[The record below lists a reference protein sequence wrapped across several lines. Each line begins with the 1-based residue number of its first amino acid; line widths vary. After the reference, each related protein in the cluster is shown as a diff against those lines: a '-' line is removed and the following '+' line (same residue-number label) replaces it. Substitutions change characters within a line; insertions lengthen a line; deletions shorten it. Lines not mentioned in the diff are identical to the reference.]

1 MELFLTSVEKFERAF
16 AHQLIKRTWSLEIF
30 KEFQEALWCY
40 YQENKRDFVWRNNP
54 SAYHVVVSEVML
66 QQTQTIRVI
75 DKFQHFIQTFPTF
88 ESLAKAT
95 TQEVLQVWIGLGY
108 NRRGLYLHQIA
119 QKIVA
124 EHGGLLP
131 NDVAILRTF
140 KGLGHATASSI
151 IAFAYNQ
158 PTVFIETNI
167 RSVFLHVFFK
177 NEENVPDTLIKPL
190 VELTLK
196 KDNPREWYYALMD
209 YGVYLKK
216 KHKNPSRKSKH
227 YTKQS
232 QFEGS
237 TRQIRAAIVKI
248 LAFKT
253 EVMRD
258 ELYQALPY
266 DSEKIDQQLEKLVA
280 EQIITVKNKI
290 FTVIIS
296 QV

>member
-1 MELFLTSVEKFERAF
+1 MELFLTTVEKFERVF
-16 AHQLIKRTWSLEIF
+16 AHQLAKKLWSLEILQQ
-30 KEFQEALWCY
+30 FQDALWCY
-40 YQENKRDFVWRNNP
+40 YQENKRDFEWRNNP
-54 SAYHVVVSEVML
+54 SAYHVVVSEIML

-75 DKFQHFIQTFPTF
+75 DKFQHFIKTFPTF
-88 ESLAKAT
+88 ESLAQAT
-95 TQEVLQVWIGLGY
+95 TQQVLQVWVGLGY

-124 EHGGLLP
+124 EHAGVLP
-131 NDVAILRTF
+131 GDVATLKMF

-151 IAFAYNQ
+151 VAFAYNQ

-177 NEENVPDTLIKPL
+177 YEENVPDALIEPL
-190 VELTLK
+190 VALTLK

-232 QFEGS
+232 KFEGS
-237 TRQIRAAIVKI
+237 TRQVRAAIVKA
-248 LAFKT
+248 LVFKT
-253 EVMRD
+253 EITLD

-266 DSEKIDQQLEKLVA
+266 DSEKIDQQLENLIN
-280 EQIITVKNKI
+280 ENIIKSVSN
-290 FTVIIS
+290 VYYVS
-296 QV
+296 

>member
-1 MELFLTSVEKFERAF
+1 MELFLTPVERFEQLYAHQLNKKLWSPVIFEHFQQALWDYYQQNKRAF
-16 AHQLIKRTWSLEIF
+16 AWR
-30 KEFQEALWCY
+30 
-40 YQENKRDFVWRNNP
+40 ENP
-54 SAYHVVVSEVML
+54 THYHVVVSEIML
-66 QQTQTIRVI
+66 QQTQTTRVI
-75 DKFQHFIQTFPTF
+75 EKFQQFIQAFPTWQA
-88 ESLAKAT
+88 LAQAT
-95 TQEVLQVWIGLGY
+95 TQQVLQVWVGLGY
-108 NRRGLYLHQIA
+108 NRRGIALHHIA
-119 QKIVA
+119 QKIVTDYNCV
-124 EHGGLLP
+124 LP
-131 NDVAILRTF
+131 DEVEILKTF

-151 IAFAYNQ
+151 VAFAYNK

-177 NEENVPDTLIKPL
+177 DEENISDAFIEPL

-232 QFEGS
+232 KFEGS
-237 TRQIRAAIVKI
+237 TRQVRAAIVKV

-253 EVMRD
+253 KITLE

-266 DSEKIDQQLEKLVA
+266 DSEKIDKQLEKLCA
-280 EQIITVKNKI
+280 EKII
-290 FTVIIS
+290 FS
-296 QV
+296 QNDYYFLK